1 MKRMMLIS
9 MLGILLFSDTVFA
22 NVPLVSNASPTGVW
36 IKFIFNFHR
45 PKLNCESGFG
55 ICFDIEWGF
64 VDFSAPSAPKGCVV
78 KGQVNELGQLV
89 MEVSE
94 SDLMKY
100 ENGSTLPY
108 FKNKN
113 IITIVDPYTLSVASC
128 KSLGMSSQFTIR
140 PGDYPVTY
148 KGGVYT
154 VVFRP

>member
-1 MKRMMLIS
+1 MM
-9 MLGILLFSDTVFA
+9 LFSDSIFA
-22 NVPLVSNASPTGVW
+22 NIPLVSNTSPAGVW

-45 PKLNCESGFG
+45 PKLDCERGFG

-64 VDFSAPSAPKGCVV
+64 VDFSAPTAPKGCVV
-78 KGQVNELGQLV
+78 KGRVNELGQLV

-94 SDLMKY
+94 SDLMNY

-113 IITIVDPYTLSVASC
+113 IITIVDAYTLSVASC

-140 PGDYPVTY
+140 PGDYPVTC
-148 KGGVYT
+148 KEGIYT